1 MCGDML
7 PRKGAET
14 GLNSPDL
21 SHFECFSEGEMW
33 GWLGAKNRQNGCL
46 ITSLRKVIFAAGENG
61 LFFAF
66 LVLKSGYGIPISKA
80 GTQEQGVVSEAC
92 CAAAGSPYDGIHR
105 FALVADT
112 AGLVCFCLCFFG
124 GGHAGELPELGVVP
138 PS

>member
-66 LVLKSGYGIPISKA
+66 FGAKI
-80 GTQEQGVVSEAC
+80 GVW
-92 CAAAGSPYDGIHR
+92 YTD
-105 FALVADT
+105 
-112 AGLVCFCLCFFG
+112 
-124 GGHAGELPELGVVP
+124 
-138 PS
+138 

>member
-33 GWLGAKNRQNGCL
+33 GWLGAKNRQNRCL

-80 GTQEQGVVSEAC
+80 GT
-92 CAAAGSPYDGIHR
+92 
-105 FALVADT
+105 
-112 AGLVCFCLCFFG
+112 
-124 GGHAGELPELGVVP
+124 
-138 PS
+138 